1 MQIRVLWREITN
13 ERVELGRRGK
23 LWNEELC
30 KLNRSLFQIFRVILN
45 LVNCKLKAIF
55 ILLSVLVPFFPPPP
69 ISTPRA
75 FFSDKQRNRALMK
88 GRQPGVGGNGGG
100 GMGRMGE
107 KRKRGS
113 LYFSYALLPPIRLI
127 LPLLPVLAQRK
138 CTAMLRFQIKRQKKT
153 DPEHAPW
160 AYAATA

>member
-100 GMGRMGE
+100 GWDEWGRRENVGPFIF
-107 KRKRGS
+107 RTPSS
-113 LYFSYALLPPIRLI
+113 LPFVSSSLFSPFSPNES
-127 LPLLPVLAQRK
+127 AQPCCVSR
-138 CTAMLRFQIKRQKKT
+138 
-153 DPEHAPW
+153 
-160 AYAATA
+160 